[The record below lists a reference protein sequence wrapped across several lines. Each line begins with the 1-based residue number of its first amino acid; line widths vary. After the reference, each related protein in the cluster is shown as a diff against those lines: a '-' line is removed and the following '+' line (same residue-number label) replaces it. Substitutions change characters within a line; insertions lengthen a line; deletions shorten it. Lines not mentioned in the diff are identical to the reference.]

1 MLEFFLSI
9 CSFILTPGCLYANV
23 GTNVNNNEVSVKG
36 SELEIFDLNKGFD
49 RANVIIDKDVEI
61 NIDNKYYIYSSRIE
75 KPNDENIVKNGKVY
89 FTGNPVITGDN
100 LRVDANSFV
109 FDIKSKRLSI
119 LGEVKCTYKD
129 IIFNTDSC
137 EFDARKNIF
146 SFNKNGTLNVRS
158 VVLKSKIGR
167 FNLNDNKFVLM
178 GNASIDIDNYTL
190 KCETIEITDD
200 VIKCTGNVKL
210 TVKDKN
216 IIVTTKNDVLITDK
230 NNIIKLSKCLATS
243 DEFILYGEDV
253 IVNRESTSINITNG
267 IEILSKSNYYITAL
281 NLYFNYYS
289 NRGSINGNNLIELKF
304 DDNLLNM
311 YVASENIDF
320 NLIKPKDEHIEGDA
334 LDKFNIYSYGNAE
347 YFSKDD
353 NETNSELNKVN
364 KDELSAYNNSRGI
377 FLKGSSFEL
386 NVTGGVELWSKNL
399 KIKSES
405 FNYKNSKIE
414 FNEKLSI
421 WQGKNKLT
429 SNKATVYFEN
439 GIKKVILTDRPFIAL
454 LKNIFPSQIK
464 SDEIYMDF
472 KNNKLIK
479 ILFNKNVETLL
490 YIFYKSELKYINNLK
505 TNSLCILFDND
516 LNPIKALFNKN
527 SGRIITYNDI
537 SKNSDILFMDR
548 YNDLS
553 DDIPQF
559 DNIARRIVKKSNIP
573 ISVKMKFLNKKIA

>member
-9 CSFILTPGCLYANV
+9 CSLILTPGCLYANV
-23 GTNVNNNEVSVKG
+23 VTNVNNNEVSVKG

-61 NIDNKYYIYSSRIE
+61 NIDSKYYIYSSRIE

-253 IVNRESTSINITNG
+253 VVNRESTSINIANG

-281 NLYFNYYS
+281 NLYFNYSS

-311 YVASENIDF
+311 YVTSENIDF
-320 NLIKPKDEHIEGDA
+320 TLIKPKDEHIEGDA

-439 GIKKVILTDRPFIAL
+439 GIRKVILTDRPFIAL
-454 LKNIFPSQIK
+454 LKDIFPSQIK